1 MGLDSLLIPA
11 VLFFA
16 LGVFAKLINSDLK
29 FPEGMTKGIGIYLLL
44 AIGLKGGIA
53 LNGADLG
60 LALSSI
66 LWGVILGFG
75 LPLIGYF
82 ILRFRNKISKFDAA
96 AIAAHYGSVSAATFL
111 TAVAFLEVSGVTYET
126 YPIIMMVIMESPAI
140 IFGLV
145 IAAMVRKQMAA
156 ENVQGGQAE
165 QVKTEWGPLLKE
177 AFTNGSV
184 VVLLGAMV
192 IGAIASPEALDKVK
206 PFTQEIF
213 MGVLCLFLLDM
224 GMEAAKKADT
234 LKQAGVTLVSFGI
247 IMPLVGGTIGMMV
260 GISILGF
267 SVGGAFLLAI
277 LSASASY
284 IAVPPVMRYGVP
296 EANSSYYLTLS
307 LGITFPFNVVV
318 GIPLFYQMTTMYAA
332 L

>member
-16 LGVFAKLINSDLK
+16 LGVLAKFINSDLK
-29 FPEGMTKGIGIYLLL
+29 FPEGMTKGIGLYLLL
-44 AIGLKGGIA
+44 AIGLKGGMA
-53 LNGADLG
+53 LNGADFG
-60 LALSSI
+60 LAISSI
-66 LWGVILGFG
+66 IWGVILGFG

-82 ILRFRNKISKFDAA
+82 ILRIRKKISKFDAA

-111 TAVAFLEVSGVTYET
+111 TAVAFLEVSGVTYES

-145 IAAMVRKQMAA
+145 IAALVRKQMAA
-156 ENVQGGQAE
+156 ESDGKVE
-165 QVKTEWGPLLKE
+165 EVKTEWGPLIQE

-184 VVLLGAMV
+184 VLLLGAMV

-206 PFTQEIF
+206 PFTQDIF

-224 GMEAAKKADT
+224 GMEAAKKAHT
-234 LKQAGVTLVSFGI
+234 LKHAGVTLVSFGM

>member
-16 LGVFAKLINSDLK
+16 LGALAKFINSDLK
-29 FPEGMTKGIGIYLLL
+29 FPEGMTKGIGIYLLM
-44 AIGLKGGIA
+44 AIGLKGGVA
-53 LNGADLG
+53 LSDADFG
-60 LALSSI
+60 LAISSI
-66 LWGVILGFG
+66 IWGTILGFL
-75 LPLIGYF
+75 LPLIGYA
-82 ILRFRNKISKFDAA
+82 ILRFRNKINPFDAA

-111 TAVAFLEVSGVTYET
+111 TAVAFLEVSGVAYES
-126 YPIIMMVIMESPAI
+126 YPIIMMVIMETPAI
-140 IFGLV
+140 IIGLV
-145 IAAMVRKQMAA
+145 LAALARKKLALA
-156 ENVQGGQAE
+156 SGEEAP
-165 QVKTEWGPLLKE
+165 KTEWSPLLKE

-184 VVLLGAMV
+184 VIL
-192 IGAIASPEALDKVK
+192 IGALIIGTIATPEAMAKVT
-206 PFTQEIF
+206 PFTSEIF

-224 GMEAAKKADT
+224 GMEAAKKANT
-234 LKQAGVTLVSFGI
+234 LKKVGGILIAFGVVMPI
-247 IMPLVGGTIGMMV
+247 IGGTIGVIV
-260 GISILGF
+260 GVSFLGF

-307 LGITFPFNVVV
+307 LGITFPFNVVI
-318 GIPLFYQMTTMYAA
+318 GIPLFYQMTVMYSA

>member
-53 LNGADLG
+53 LGEADFG
-60 LALSSI
+60 LAVYSI
-66 LWGVILGFG
+66 IWAVILGFG
-75 LPLIGYF
+75 LPAIGYML
-82 ILRFRNKISKFDAA
+82 LRFRNKISKFDAA

-111 TAVAFLEVSGVTYET
+111 TAVAFLEVSGVSYES

-145 IAAMVRKQMAA
+145 VAAMVRKQMAA
-156 ENVQGGQAE
+156 SDSGVEE
-165 QVKTEWGPLLKE
+165 VKTEWGPLLRE

-184 VVLLGAMV
+184 VVLLGAMI
-192 IGAIASPEALDKVK
+192 IGTVAAPEALEKVM
-206 PFTQEIF
+206 PFTKEIF

-224 GMEAAKKADT
+224 GMEAAKKAHT
-234 LKQAGVTLVSFGI
+234 LKQAGITLVSFGI
-247 IMPLVGGTIGMMV
+247 VMPLVGGTVGIVV
-260 GISILGF
+260 GISILDF

>member
-1 MGLDSLLIPA
+1 MGFDSLLIPA

-16 LGVFAKLINSDLK
+16 LGAFAQFINSDLK
-29 FPEGMTKGIGIYLLL
+29 FPEGMTKGIGLYLLM

-53 LNGADLG
+53 LSDADFG
-60 LALSSI
+60 LAISSI
-66 LWGVILGFG
+66 IWGIVLGFL
-75 LPLIGYF
+75 LPIIGYAL
-82 ILRFRNKISKFDAA
+82 LRFRNKINAFDAA

-111 TAVAFLEVSGVTYET
+111 TAVAFLDVSGVEYES
-126 YPIIMMVIMESPAI
+126 YPIIMMVIMETPAI
-140 IFGLV
+140 IIGLV
-145 IAAMVRKQMAA
+145 LASLARKKIAASSGEAIP
-156 ENVQGGQAE
+156 
-165 QVKTEWGPLLKE
+165 KTEWSPLLKE

-184 VVLLGAMV
+184 IVLLGALV
-192 IGAIASPEALDKVK
+192 IGTIATPEAMAKVT
-206 PFTQEIF
+206 PFTSDIF

-224 GMEAAKKADT
+224 GIEAAKKANT
-234 LKQAGVTLVSFGI
+234 LKKVGGVLIAFGVV
-247 IMPLVGGTIGMMV
+247 MPLIGGTIGVIV
-260 GISILGF
+260 GVSFLDF

-307 LGITFPFNVVV
+307 LGITFPFNVVI
-318 GIPLFYQMTTMYAA
+318 GIPLFYQMTILYSA

>member
-53 LNGADLG
+53 LSGADFG
-60 LALSSI
+60 LAISSI
-66 LWGVILGFG
+66 IWGIILGFG

-111 TAVAFLEVSGVTYET
+111 TAVAFLEVSGVTYES

-156 ENVQGGQAE
+156 GDANAAE
-165 QVKTEWGPLLKE
+165 VKTEWGPLLKE

-184 VVLLGAMV
+184 VVLIGAMI
-192 IGAIASPEALDKVK
+192 IGTIASPEALEKVM

-224 GMEAAKKADT
+224 GMEAAKKAHT
-234 LKQAGVTLVSFGI
+234 LKSAGVTLVSFGI
-247 IMPLVGGTIGMMV
+247 IMPLVGGTVGIIV
-260 GISILGF
+260 GISALGF

>member
-29 FPEGMTKGIGIYLLL
+29 FPEGMTKGIGLYLLM
-44 AIGLKGGIA
+44 AIGLKGG
-53 LNGADLG
+53 
-60 LALSSI
+60 LALSDADFGLAIYSI
-66 LWGVILGFG
+66 IWGIVLGFL
-75 LPLIGYF
+75 LPIIGYGF
-82 ILRFRNKISKFDAA
+82 LRFRNKINAFDAA

-111 TAVAFLEVSGVTYET
+111 TAVAFLDVSGVEYES
-126 YPIIMMVIMESPAI
+126 YPIIMMVIMETPAI
-140 IFGLV
+140 IIGLV
-145 IAAMVRKQMAA
+145 LAALARKKLAA
-156 ENVQGGQAE
+156 ASGKAIP
-165 QVKTEWGPLLKE
+165 KTEWSPLLKE

-184 VVLLGAMV
+184 IVLLGALI
-192 IGAIASPEALDKVK
+192 IGTVATPDAMAKVT
-206 PFTQEIF
+206 PFTSDIF

-224 GMEAAKKADT
+224 GMEAAKKAST
-234 LKQAGVTLVSFGI
+234 LRKVGGVLIAFGI
-247 IMPLVGGTIGMMV
+247 LMPIIGGTIGV
-260 GISILGF
+260 DVWVSFLGF

-307 LGITFPFNVVV
+307 LGVTFPFNVVI
-318 GIPLFYQMTTMYAA
+318 GIPLFYQMTIMYSS